1 MGRQVLSP
9 IRSFIGCW
17 LPVAATSYA
26 AVCLGRHEACPC
38 PVLRYGE
45 WRSYDQISTC
55 DDDPPRRF
63 NTAQYTVPMLLYDRN
78 PVPHD
83 AAPMLRD
90 FDDEVKK
97 LDAQHLRRQPR
108 IVQSPADT
116 TITIK
121 GRRFISMASNN
132 YLGLANHPAVNRA
145 AIEAIEKWGVGA
157 GAARLISGTMTPHH
171 QLEQDL
177 ARFKQVEASLTFG
190 TGYTTNLGLLP
201 SLIDRD
207 GLILAD
213 RYCHASL
220 IEACRLAKARLRV
233 FHHND
238 VEHLEKLLKKRERA
252 WRTLVV
258 TEGVFSM
265 DGDLAPLPNLL
276 TLCRQY
282 EATLVIDDAH
292 GTGVMGKNSRGT
304 VEHFGLNPQDLI
316 QMGTLS
322 KAIGTSGGY
331 IAGTA
336 SLKKYLINTS
346 KAFIY
351 TTAAP
356 PAIAAAASA
365 AIRIIQHEPARRE
378 RLQNN
383 RDALHAT
390 LTGLGFK
397 LTDSQSPILPIIV
410 KSPETAL
417 EMSQALYKAGVY
429 VPAIRPP
436 TVPKHG
442 SRLRLTVSSEHTKD
456 QMETVVTAFR
466 EVGKEMGI

>member
-1 MGRQVLSP
+1 
-9 IRSFIGCW
+9 
-17 LPVAATSYA
+17 
-26 AVCLGRHEACPC
+26 
-38 PVLRYGE
+38 
-45 WRSYDQISTC
+45 
-55 DDDPPRRF
+55 
-63 NTAQYTVPMLLYDRN
+63 
-78 PVPHD
+78 
-83 AAPMLRD
+83 MLRD
-90 FDDEVKK
+90 FKQEITN
-97 LDAQHLRRQPR
+97 LETRHLRRQLR
-108 IVQSPADT
+108 IVESPSDT
-116 TITIK
+116 TITIE
-121 GRRFISMASNN
+121 GRQFISMASNN

-145 AIEAIEKWGVGA
+145 AIEAIEQWGVGA

-177 ARFKQVEASLTFG
+177 AQFKQVEAALTFG
-190 TGYTTNLGLLP
+190 TGYTTNLGLIP

-220 IEACRLAKARLRV
+220 IEACRLSRARLRV

-238 VEHLEKLLKKRERA
+238 VEHLEKLLKKREKA
-252 WRTLVV
+252 WPSLVV

-265 DGDLAPLPNLL
+265 DGDLAPLPDLL
-276 TLCRQY
+276 TLCQTH

-292 GTGVMGKNSRGT
+292 GTGVMGKNGRGT
-304 VEHFGLNPQDLI
+304 IEHFGVDPQDVI

-331 IAGTA
+331 VAGPA
-336 SLKKYLINTS
+336 SLKDYLINTA

-351 TTAAP
+351 TTAQP

-378 RLQNN
+378 RLRTN
-383 RDALHAT
+383 RDALHTA
-390 LTGLGFK
+390 LTGMGFQ
-397 LTDSQSPILPIIV
+397 LADSQSPILPIIV

-417 EMSQALYKAGVY
+417 KMSQALYEAGVY

-436 TVPKHG
+436 TVPKHS
-442 SRLRLTVSSEHTKD
+442 SRLRLTVSSEHT
-456 QMETVVTAFR
+456 QEQLEYVVTAFR
-466 EVGKEMGI
+466 KAQEAFSMKSTSASG